1 MPAVS
6 TIRAVTGSRRLSQA
20 ISEGDAISILVEIR
34 DRDDARAASDEGA
47 DGLVLRGLLEDV
59 RNVSPLPLL
68 VYGPSLRDAADAT
81 ADAVVVNGDAE
92 PDQLVDLVEQAASL
106 GLETVVRVRDEDDL
120 EVVLEHLDPEILLLC
135 AEEADEDES
144 HLDRLLALLPDVPAG
159 KLAIAELTVPSRD
172 DVAELERAGVDAV
185 LVTAG
190 DIGALVAGPPPEV

>member
-1 MPAVS
+1 VPAVS

-159 KLAIAELTVPSRD
+159 KLAIAELGGATRVE
-172 DVAELERAGVDAV
+172 VEELERAGVDAV
-185 LVTAG
+185 LVTG
-190 DIGALVAGPPPEV
+190 DAALLVGESPPDV